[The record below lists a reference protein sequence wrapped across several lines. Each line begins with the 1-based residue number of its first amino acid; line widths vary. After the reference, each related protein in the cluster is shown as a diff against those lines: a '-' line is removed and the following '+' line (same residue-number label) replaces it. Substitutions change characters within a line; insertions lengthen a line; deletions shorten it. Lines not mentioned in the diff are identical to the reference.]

1 MAEDSVDRRRLSAV
15 RRGAIV
21 GKREMPGW
29 LRTIVVYGAY
39 ILASAVFVFPFLWA
53 ISGSLKTGYQL
64 EEFPPR
70 FLPDPIQWHNY
81 IEIWEIVPLAR
92 FMWNTVL
99 ITMVSMAG
107 GIFTASLVAYGF
119 ARFQFPGRGVLF
131 AILLGTMMLP
141 AHVTLI
147 PQFVMFSRLKWVDT
161 YLPLTVPSFFGGGAF
176 GIFLLRQFF
185 RTLPMELDEAAKIDG
200 ASYPRI
206 FFTILLP
213 LSKPALIALAIRR
226 FLTGWGNFLGP
237 LIYLNSTEKMT
248 ISVGLRYLAET
259 ARFEADLSGE
269 PTTQLLMA
277 ASVVATIPSIL
288 VYVFAQ
294 RYLIEGVVLTGS
306 KG

>member
-1 MAEDSVDRRRLSAV
+1 MAVDRAMRRSN
-15 RRGAIV
+15 IV
-21 GKREMPGW
+21 GRREMPAW
-29 LRTIVVYGAY
+29 LRTILVYGAY
-39 ILASAVFVFPFLWA
+39 IFASAVFVFPFLWA

-70 FLPDPIQWHNY
+70 LLPDPIQWHNY
-81 IEIWEIVPLAR
+81 LEIWGIVPLAR
-92 FMWNTVL
+92 FIWNTVL
-99 ITMVSMAG
+99 ITLVSMAG
-107 GIFTASLVAYGF
+107 GISSAALVAYGF
-119 ARFQFPGRGVLF
+119 ARFRFPGRDVLF
-131 AILLGTMMLP
+131 TILLGTMMLP
-141 AHVTLI
+141 AQVTLI
-147 PQFVMFSRLKWVDT
+147 PQFVMFFKLHWIDT

-226 FLTGWGNFLGP
+226 FLDGWGNFLGP

-248 ISVGLRYLAET
+248 VSVGLRYLAET
-259 ARFEADLSGE
+259 ARFQADLSGE
-269 PTTQLLMA
+269 PTTHLLMA

-288 VYVFAQ
+288 VYVVAQ
-294 RYLIEGVVLTGS
+294 RYLIEGIVLTGS